1 MQISPFVPQK
11 MLIISFVLV
20 DALHGFGWYWY
31 KVGFVQPLVVTSFVE
46 QRRVS
51 RDVGLDLY
59 I

>member
-1 MQISPFVPQK
+1 
-11 MLIISFVLV
+11 MLIISVVLV

-51 RDVGLDLY
+51 GDVGLDLY